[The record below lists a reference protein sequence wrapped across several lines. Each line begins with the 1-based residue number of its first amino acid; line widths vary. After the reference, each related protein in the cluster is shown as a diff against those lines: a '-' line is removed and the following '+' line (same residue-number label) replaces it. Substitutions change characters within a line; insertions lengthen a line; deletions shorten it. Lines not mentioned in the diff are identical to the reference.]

1 MNICGVLSLRNTSS
15 FGNDN
20 LLLLLHK
27 LHYDTL
33 SGIYTICYWIVDV
46 SINIRIRN
54 LITENVAL
62 NKPAGQQYTYGNIPQ
77 LGAERAV
84 DGQKSDLS
92 SSGGQCAISGGGQS
106 TADWWVDLGKVL
118 SIHHVFIQYMT
129 GNMMWGMVF
138 KTYINT
144 LDINSIN
151 DTMHLNNSIKRFF
164 FKFLVCT
171 LKCQN

>member
-62 NKPAGQQYTYGNIPQ
+62 NKPAGQQYTYGW
-77 LGAERAV
+77 ERSVLLTVKNLICLLLEDSVRYQEA
-84 DGQKSDLS
+84 DNQQRI
-92 SSGGQCAISGGGQS
+92 GG
-106 TADWWVDLGKVL
+106 
-118 SIHHVFIQYMT
+118 
-129 GNMMWGMVF
+129 
-138 KTYINT
+138 
-144 LDINSIN
+144 
-151 DTMHLNNSIKRFF
+151 
-164 FKFLVCT
+164 
-171 LKCQN
+171 

>member
-1 MNICGVLSLRNTSS
+1 MNICGVLSLINTSS

-33 SGIYTICYWIVDV
+33 SGIYNICYWIVDV
-46 SINIRIRN
+46 SINIRIRT

-118 SIHHVFIQYMT
+118 SIHHVFIQYRT
-129 GNMMWGMVF
+129 DNIFWGKCVNMKCRGI
-138 KTYINT
+138 T
-144 LDINSIN
+144 DIQANKLFF
-151 DTMHLNNSIKRFF
+151 LNNVIIYKVLET
-164 FKFLVCT
+164 KHV
-171 LKCQN
+171 